1 MMNNKTPTEEQ
12 PAEPAENKKGF
23 LVRMIE
29 RIDHAMKE
37 TAEKKAKQGCCGT
50 DKNGKPCC

>member
-1 MMNNKTPTEEQ
+1 MNNETLSKKQ

-37 TAEKKAKQGCCGT
+37 TAEKKAKQGCCGK
-50 DKNGKPCC
+50 DENGRPCC

>member
-1 MMNNKTPTEEQ
+1 MKIDPKAKTQ
-12 PAEPAENKKGF
+12 PAETAENKKSF

-29 RIDHAMKE
+29 RLDHAMKE

-50 DKNGKPCC
+50 DNNGKPCC